1 MLKLDHIAVMYIYPC
16 YKSDFGYLE
25 EHGIYTVQDFI
36 DNFDKLPES
45 MRKTAIEEDKFKSIE
60 RTLKLL
66 NREDREPEIYS
77 VQQYSD
83 PKLNKVDKYNMGSV
97 LPMFNPLTG
106 LYVTSTFAR
115 YYDIEHLKRFLG
127 LTGLRGKN
135 FMKEYFNG
143 VGDKRLP
150 EIIQSIDMYTQQV
163 ERQAALMGYDLR
175 KARNAFRYQEK
186 EKKEIIGECYEDII
200 DYLISLDAEL
210 WYGQMSPTHIEKLTS
225 SVNGSRDSDK
235 EVKEKYTQYI
245 CNYTTL
251 PELEEVSKGRCRA
264 LTRFVKPIERTE
276 NK

>member
-1 MLKLDHIAVMYIYPC
+1 MSLHNNIIGVTISFNCGFLYTTSINRGDIFMLKLDHIAVMYIYPC

-60 RTLKLL
+60 RALKLL

-115 YYDIEHLKRFLG
+115 YYHIVFSCQSPNDFTDI
-127 LTGLRGKN
+127 
-135 FMKEYFNG
+135 
-143 VGDKRLP
+143 VDVVQRLWL
-150 EIIQSIDMYTQQV
+150 S
-163 ERQAALMGYDLR
+163 
-175 KARNAFRYQEK
+175 
-186 EKKEIIGECYEDII
+186 
-200 DYLISLDAEL
+200 
-210 WYGQMSPTHIEKLTS
+210 
-225 SVNGSRDSDK
+225 
-235 EVKEKYTQYI
+235 
-245 CNYTTL
+245 
-251 PELEEVSKGRCRA
+251 
-264 LTRFVKPIERTE
+264 
-276 NK
+276 